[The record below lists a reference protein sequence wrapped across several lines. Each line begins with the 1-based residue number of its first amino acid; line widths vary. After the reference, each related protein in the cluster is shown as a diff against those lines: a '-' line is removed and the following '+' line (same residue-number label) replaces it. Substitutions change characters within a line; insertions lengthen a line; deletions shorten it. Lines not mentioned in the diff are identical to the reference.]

1 MAGMKSIL
9 ALLLVVAS
17 PLLALAAWAA
27 EPIPVPKPI
36 FFAMGSTSGTVGGR
50 VLRGARDLYSLKAG
64 AGQTLTVTITVPD
77 DNATF
82 EIYEPGTIIGR
93 DADSLLTFK
102 GKALHAPRGGEDT
115 TRFHGRLPTSG
126 TYIIAVDSTLGS
138 ARYSMDVKIE

>member
-1 MAGMKSIL
+1 MKSVLALVVL
-9 ALLLVVAS
+9 ALLP
-17 PLLALAAWAA
+17 PLATAAAA

-36 FFAMGSTSGTVGGR
+36 FFAMGPTHGTVGGR
-50 VLRGARDLYSLKAG
+50 VARGARDLYSLKAA

-93 DADSLLTFK
+93 DADQLLTFK
-102 GKALHAPRGGEDT
+102 GKALHAPAPGEDT

-126 TYIIAVDSTLGS
+126 SYIIAVGSTRGS
-138 ARYSMDVKIE
+138 ARYSMDVKVE